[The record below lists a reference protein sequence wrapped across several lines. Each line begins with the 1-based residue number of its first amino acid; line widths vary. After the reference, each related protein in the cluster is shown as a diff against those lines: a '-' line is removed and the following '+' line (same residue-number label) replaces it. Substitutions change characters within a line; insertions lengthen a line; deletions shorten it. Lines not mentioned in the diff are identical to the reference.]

1 MLVCRSIKAGRLTL
15 PLALFLVFA
24 TVKKLEFDKTQPIT
38 LVNVPA
44 VDKRPTKSALKIR
57 THHSVN
63 NPHHKPTDTKANTN
77 STPARKHAVDFF

>member
-1 MLVCRSIKAGRLTL
+1 MIDSLLFSCFL
-15 PLALFLVFA
+15 PP
-24 TVKKLEFDKTQPIT
+24 KKLEFDKTQPIT

-63 NPHHKPTDTKANTN
+63 NPHRKPTDTKTNTN
-77 STPARKHAVDFF
+77 GIAARKHAVDFF